1 MANVSQGTIVTW
13 AGVTLGEVVSV
24 SVGGLSAATV
34 DVTPRS
40 QLTRELRFSVA
51 DIDLGTVSVV
61 VRGTAAMASTNVGL
75 TGALS
80 ISGPNASWSAPAAIF
95 EKLGWSATV
104 GELQTYNVTF
114 KVGA

>member
-1 MANVSQGTIVTW
+1 MANVSQGTTVSW

-24 SVGGLSAATV
+24 TVDGLSAGTV
-34 DVTPRS
+34 DVTPRNS
-40 QLTRELRFSVA
+40 LTRALKFSVA
-51 DIDLGTVSVV
+51 DTDLGAVSVV

-80 ISGPNASWSAPAAIF
+80 ISGPNVSWSANAAIF

-114 KVGA
+114 KIGA